1 MLQYNL
7 GQPTNELSIP
17 NEGEYTASILN
28 IKAGKDRDTV
38 WGTTPSVVVLF
49 ELENGQK
56 VMQSMLMYVG
66 KGSLLKKLV
75 ELTLD
80 TTEKEVNLYQLVGK
94 SCVVEIQHVHQHAT
108 TYANVVDVFPLS
120 EQQI

>member
-94 SCVVEIQHVHQHAT
+94 SCVVKIQHVHQHET

>member
-7 GQPTNELSIP
+7 DQPTNELSIP
-17 NEGEYTASILN
+17 KEGEYNATILN

-38 WGTTPSVVVLF
+38 WGTTPSAVLLF

-66 KGSLLKKLV
+66 KDSLLQKIV

-80 TTEKEVNLYQLVGK
+80 TTEKEVNLCQLVGK
-94 SCVVEIQHVHQHAT
+94 SCVVKIQHAHQNDT

-120 EQQI
+120 EQQV

>member
-17 NEGEYTASILN
+17 NEGEYIASILN

-80 TTEKEVNLYQLVGK
+80 TTEKEVNLHQLVGK
-94 SCVVEIQHVHQHAT
+94 SCVVEIQHVHQHEA

-120 EQQI
+120 EQ

>member
-7 GQPTNELSIP
+7 DQPTNELSIP
-17 NEGEYTASILN
+17 KEGKYTASILN
-28 IKAGKDRDTV
+28 IKAGKERDTV

-49 ELENGQK
+49 ELETGQK

-94 SCVVEIQHVHQHAT
+94 SCVVEIQHAHQHDT

-120 EQQI
+120 EKQV

>member
-49 ELENGQK
+49 ELDNGQK

-80 TTEKEVNLYQLVGK
+80 NTEKEVNLYQLVGK
-94 SCVVEIQHVHQHAT
+94 SCVVEIQHFHQHET